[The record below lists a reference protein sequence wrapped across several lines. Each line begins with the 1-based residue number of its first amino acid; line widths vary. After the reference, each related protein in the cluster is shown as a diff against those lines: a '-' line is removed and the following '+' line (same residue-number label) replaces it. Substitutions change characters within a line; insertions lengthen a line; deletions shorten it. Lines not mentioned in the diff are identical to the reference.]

1 MGYRA
6 VELLEQ
12 GKGNRVV
19 GVQNNRVVDFDI
31 NDALEMT
38 KDIDQ
43 YLYKVAYEISI

>member
-1 MGYRA
+1 MCIRDR
-6 VELLEQ
+6 